1 MVTVRHRRPT
11 RPTTSRPSVIA
22 AAIALAAALLVTSVL
37 PAIAHRQYA
46 GWALAVPEA
55 GINTPAGEGCPIESP
70 NGRRLYI
77 ASNREGTL
85 GANDIWVATRRHKGA
100 PWGTPMNL
108 GAPVNSPYA
117 DFCPTPLGRG
127 WLLFVSERPGPD
139 TCDAGPGKGDIYL
152 VRQRRDGSWTTP
164 RNLGC
169 DADGTGPN
177 FPGGEFGPS
186 LVRTKQGTFL
196 YFSSN
201 GYGSD
206 MNIYVSR
213 RRLDGSFAPA
223 TLVSELNTP
232 YADFMPNV
240 RRGGLEIVFNSN
252 RPGGFGGQ
260 DVYTASRH
268 RTSDPW
274 STPVNVGPNV
284 NTAGNESRSS
294 ISGDGRRL
302 HFGRDG
308 DVFVSARLHDDDD

>member
-1 MVTVRHRRPT
+1 MVTVRYPMPAG
-11 RPTTSRPSVIA
+11 PTTKRSSVVA
-22 AAIALAAALLVTSVL
+22 AAIALAAALLAVSVL
-37 PAIAHRQYA
+37 PVAAHREYA
-46 GWALAVPEA
+46 GWGPAVAES
-55 GINTPAGEGCPIESP
+55 GINTPSGEGCPIESP

-77 ASNREGTL
+77 ASNRPGTL
-85 GANDIWVATRRHKGA
+85 GGNDIWVATRQNKNA
-100 PWGTPMNL
+100 PWSTPVNL
-108 GAPVNSPYA
+108 GSPVNSQYN

-139 TCDAGPGKGDIYL
+139 TCGAGPGKGDIYL

-164 RNLGC
+164 SNLGC
-169 DADGTGPN
+169 DADGSGPN

-196 YFSSN
+196 YFSSD
-201 GYGSD
+201 GYGTNMD
-206 MNIYVSR
+206 IYVSR
-213 RRLDGSFAPA
+213 RRVDGSFAPA
-223 TLVSELNTP
+223 TPVSELNTAS
-232 YADFMPNV
+232 ADFMPNV

-260 DVYTASRH
+260 DVYTASRQ

-284 NTAGNESRSS
+284 NTAGNETRSS
-294 ISGDGRRL
+294 ISGDGKRL

-308 DVFVSARLHDDDD
+308 DIYVSARLRGDDD